1 MKVRMIDVPS
11 GWKYGFPRPIPENIK
26 DEDIKNWLLKNGYPR
41 HEIEN
46 LGKAF
51 YWRTWYQEQDKL
63 PQGNIMKAI
72 ALTPDEILA
81 IIFTRIPELKAA
93 ARLELKK
100 RRDKR
105 LSETFSNSP
114 I

>member
-11 GWKYGFPRPIPENIK
+11 GWKYGFPRPIPEDIK

-63 PQGNIMKAI
+63 PQSNIMKAI